1 MNHGSP
7 GGRRPGIHRRVS
19 DAYFV
24 PLRGW
29 MLRLTLLEG
38 DCDPKTLEPG
48 SSLRL
53 VAPDGADRVVT
64 VKGLSATGGRQNRER
79 VEETREFDLVISP
92 EDAVQDDRKVQIGW
106 LAEPA

>member
-1 MNHGSP
+1 MTDY
-7 GGRRPGIHRRVS
+7 RFRIS

-29 MLRLTLLEG
+29 MLRLKLLEG
-38 DCDPKTLEPG
+38 DFEPKTLKPG

-53 VAPDGADRVVT
+53 VPPDGDDRVVT
-64 VKGLSATGGRQNRER
+64 VKGLSVTGGRQKKER
-79 VEETREFDLVISP
+79 VDTYREFDLVISP
-92 EDAVQDDRKVQIGW
+92 EDATQDDRKVEIGW